1 MKYGNILT
9 NKKTAAVCAW
19 FIFELCSAAMCI
31 ISICK
36 GWCMWVCLMAAVF
49 AAAAA
54 VLTFHPTVPIRA
66 QSAVLMLMSYI
77 NAFTCS
83 MMEESIYHSVA
94 VFVEIA
100 VVLSAY
106 RDTKLLFWYIMLVL
120 SGVVHHIVA
129 MTDINLSNGAEIT
142 KFVVRISMMIT
153 ALLFL
158 FVFIEGLNM
167 YEKKL
172 IQSAEDAKKAEHS
185 KSDFLANMSHEI
197 RTPMNAI
204 VGMCELVLREEELSD
219 NVRSNCCCIRAA
231 GESLLAIIND
241 ILDFSKID
249 SGRFELVPD
258 EFNIASTINAAISMA
273 ETRRGSKKIEFIV
286 NADPNIPRGI
296 IGDEARIRQVIVNL
310 MTNAVK
316 YTEKGSVTLTVS
328 QTRQEYGINLF
339 VSVAD
344 TGIGITEEHLDKLY
358 TSFYRVDTKK
368 NRSIEGTGLGLAIS
382 KRLIDQMGGFISV
395 KSEYGVGSEFR
406 FVIPLK
412 VKDREPFIAV
422 KDPQNVC
429 AAAFFDVEGQG
440 RRTEKNLKKME
451 DMLHVDI
458 TACSTAEK
466 LRAAAERRSITHLFV
481 SREKYMENPK
491 LIGEFAETSN
501 VYVVQERAGAVALPS
516 NIRCIYKPFYSI
528 SAASAFNNESG
539 VNIVPSRSGYEQM
552 QIRFTAPEARVLIVD
567 DNALNLKVAVGLM
580 QPYKMKLFT
589 ADSGAK
595 AVEMLRSEKFDLVFM
610 DHMMPDMDGVETTAL
625 IRSESGG
632 YFQRL
637 PIIALTANAVNGARE
652 MFINAGMNDFLAKPI
667 EVAAL
672 DKMLRNYLPKICIN
686 ERAAERKR
694 EVLV

>member
-9 NKKTAAVCAW
+9 SKKTAAVCAW

-36 GWCMWVCLMAAVF
+36 GWCMGICLMAAVF
-49 AAAAA
+49 ACGAT
-54 VLTFHPTVPIRA
+54 VMTFHPNVPIKA
-66 QSAVLMLMSYI
+66 QAIVLMLMSYI
-77 NAFTCS
+77 NVFACS
-83 MMEESIYHSVA
+83 MMEDSIYNSVA

-120 SGVVHHIVA
+120 SGVLHHIVA

-158 FVFIEGLNM
+158 FLFVEGLNM

-204 VGMCELVLREEELSD
+204 VGMCELVLREDDLSD

-258 EFNIASTINAAISMA
+258 EFNIASIINTAISMA

-296 IGDEARIRQVIVNL
+296 IGDEAKIRQVIVNL

-316 YTEKGSVTLTVS
+316 YTEKGSITLTVS

-368 NRSIEGTGLGLAIS
+368 NRSVEGTGLGLAIS

-406 FVIPLK
+406 FVVPLK

-422 KDPQNVC
+422 KEPHNVH
-429 AAAFFDVEGQG
+429 AAAFLDIEGQG
-440 RRTEKNLKKME
+440 KRTERNLKKME

-458 TACSTAEK
+458 LTCETAEK
-466 LRAAAERRSITHLFV
+466 LRAAAEHSSITHLFV
-481 SREKYMENPK
+481 SREKYIENPK
-491 LIGEFAETSN
+491 LIAEFAETSN
-501 VYVVQERAGAVALPS
+501 VYVVQERVGAVTLPS

-528 SAASAFNNESG
+528 SAASAFNNE
-539 VNIVPSRSGYEQM
+539 NIVPSRNM
-552 QIRFTAPEARVLIVD
+552 QIKFTAPEAKILIVD

-580 QPYKMKLFT
+580 KPYKMQFFT
-589 ADSGAK
+589 AESGAK
-595 AVEMLRSEKFDLVFM
+595 AIEMLRSEKFDLVFM
-610 DHMMPDMDGVETTAL
+610 DHMMPEMDGVEATKI
-625 IRSESGG
+625 IRNQGSE
-632 YFQRL
+632 YFRSL

-652 MFINAGMNDFLAKPI
+652 QFISAGMNDFLAKPI
-667 EVAAL
+667 EVEAL
-672 DKMLRNYLPKICIN
+672 DKILRNYLPSGCIRL
-686 ERAAERKR
+686 EDRSDEASKQKS
-694 EVLV
+694 EVLI

>member
-1 MKYGNILT
+1 MRYGNILT
-9 NKKTAAVCAW
+9 DKKTAAVCAW

-36 GWCMWVCLMAAVF
+36 GWRMGVCLMAAVF
-49 AAAAA
+49 ACVAA
-54 VLTFHPTVPIRA
+54 VVTFHPSVTIKA
-66 QSAVLMLMSYI
+66 QATVLMLMSYI
-77 NAFTCS
+77 NVFTCS
-83 MMEESIYHSVA
+83 IMEESIYNSVA
-94 VFVEIA
+94 VFIEIA

-106 RDTKLLFWYIMLVL
+106 RDTKLLFCYIMLVL
-120 SGVVHHIVA
+120 SGVIHHIVA

-153 ALLFL
+153 ALIVLYI
-158 FVFIEGLNM
+158 FIEGLNT
-167 YEKKL
+167 YEKML
-172 IQSAEDAKKAEHS
+172 IQSVQDAKKAEHS

-204 VGMCELVLREEELSD
+204 VGMCELVLREDDLSD

-249 SGRFELVPD
+249 SGKFELVPD

-273 ETRRGSKKIEFIV
+273 ETRRSGKNIEFIV

-316 YTEKGSVTLTVS
+316 YTEKGSITLTVS

-368 NRSIEGTGLGLAIS
+368 NRSVEGTGLGLAIS
-382 KRLIDQMGGFISV
+382 KKIIDQMGGFISV
-395 KSEYGVGSEFR
+395 KSEYGVGSDFR

-412 VKDREPFIAV
+412 VKDSEPFIAV
-422 KDPQNVC
+422 KEPQNVC
-429 AAAFFDVEGQG
+429 AAAFLDTEGRCSRAAG
-440 RRTEKNLKKME
+440 NLEKME
-451 DMLHVDI
+451 DMLHVEIMTCD
-458 TACSTAEK
+458 TAEK
-466 LRAAAERRSITHLFV
+466 LKAAAKRRSITHLFV

-501 VYVVQERAGAVALPS
+501 VYVVQERSDAVTLPS
-516 NIRCIYKPFYSI
+516 NIHCIYKPFYSI
-528 SAASAFNNESG
+528 SAVSAFNNE
-539 VNIVPSRSGYEQM
+539 NIVTSRNM
-552 QIRFTAPEARVLIVD
+552 QIKFTAPEAKILIVD
-567 DNALNLKVAVGLM
+567 DNALNLKVAAGLM
-580 QPYKMKLFT
+580 KPYRMQLFT
-589 ADSGAK
+589 AESGAR
-595 AVEMLRSEKFDLVFM
+595 AIEMLRTEKFDLVFM
-610 DHMMPDMDGVETTAL
+610 DHMMPEMDGVETTKI
-625 IRSESGG
+625 IRNQNGE
-632 YFQRL
+632 YFRSL

-652 MFINAGMNDFLAKPI
+652 MFISSGMNDFLAKPI
-667 EVAAL
+667 EVEVL
-672 DKMLRNYLPKICIN
+672 DKILRNYLPKRCIRTA
-686 ERAAERKR
+686 EPQKDAAERKK

>member
-1 MKYGNILT
+1 MRYGNILT
-9 NKKTAAVCAW
+9 NKKATALCAW

-36 GWCMWVCLMAAVF
+36 GWCMGVCLMAAVF
-49 AAAAA
+49 ACGAA
-54 VLTFHPTVPIRA
+54 VLTFHPSVPIRV
-66 QSAVLMLMSYI
+66 QAVALMLMSYI
-77 NAFTCS
+77 NVFVCS

-120 SGVVHHIVA
+120 SGVMHHIAA

-142 KFVVRISMMIT
+142 KFVVRISMMIM
-153 ALLFL
+153 ALVVLYI
-158 FVFIEGLNM
+158 FIEGLNT
-167 YEKKL
+167 YEKML
-172 IQSAEDAKKAEHS
+172 IQSVQDAQKAEHS

-204 VGMCELVLREEELSD
+204 VGMCELVLRDDDLSD

-231 GESLLAIIND
+231 VESLLAIIND

-273 ETRRGSKKIEFIV
+273 ETRRGSKNIEFIV
-286 NADPNIPRGI
+286 NVDPNIPRGI

-316 YTEKGSVTLTVS
+316 YTEKGSITLTVS

-382 KRLIDQMGGFISV
+382 KKLIDQMGGFISV
-395 KSEYGVGSEFR
+395 KSEYGVGSDFR

-412 VKDREPFIAV
+412 VRDREPFIAV
-422 KDPQNVC
+422 NEPQNVC
-429 AAAFFDVEGQG
+429 AAAFLDTEGHG
-440 RRTEKNLKKME
+440 RRTARNIEKME
-451 DMLHVDI
+451 DMLHVEIMTCD
-458 TACSTAEK
+458 TAEK
-466 LRAAAERRSITHLFV
+466 LKAAAERRSITHLFV
-481 SREKYMENPK
+481 SREKYMENQK

-501 VYVVQERAGAVALPS
+501 VYVVQERAGAVTLPS
-516 NIRCIYKPFYSI
+516 NIHCIYKPFYSI
-528 SAASAFNNESG
+528 SAASVFNNE
-539 VNIVPSRSGYEQM
+539 NIVQSRNM
-552 QIRFTAPEARVLIVD
+552 QIKFTAPDAKILIVD
-567 DNALNLKVAVGLM
+567 DNALNLKVAAGLM
-580 QPYKMKLFT
+580 KPYRMQLFT
-589 ADSGAK
+589 AESGAK
-595 AVEMLRSEKFDLVFM
+595 AIEMLRTEKFDLVFM
-610 DHMMPDMDGVETTAL
+610 DHMMPDMDGVEATKI
-625 IRSESGG
+625 IRSQSGE
-632 YFQRL
+632 YFREL

-652 MFINAGMNDFLAKPI
+652 MFIGSGMNDFLAKPI

-672 DKMLRNYLPKICIN
+672 DKTLRNYLPKRYIKTAEQQKDAPEPKN
-686 ERAAERKR
+686 E
-694 EVLV
+694 VFV

>member
-1 MKYGNILT
+1 MNYVNILT

-36 GWCMWVCLMAAVF
+36 GWCMGVCLMAAVF
-49 AAAAA
+49 ACVAAA
-54 VLTFHPTVPIRA
+54 VTFHPGVPIKA
-66 QSAVLMLMSYI
+66 QATVLMLMSYI
-77 NAFTCS
+77 NVFTCS
-83 MMEESIYHSVA
+83 IMEDSIYNSVA
-94 VFVEIA
+94 VFIEIA

-106 RDTKLLFWYIMLVL
+106 RDTKLLFCYIMLVL
-120 SGVVHHIVA
+120 SGVIHHIVA

-153 ALLFL
+153 ALIVLYI
-158 FVFIEGLNM
+158 FIEGLNT
-167 YEKKL
+167 YEKML
-172 IQSAEDAKKAEHS
+172 IQSVQDAKKAEHS
-185 KSDFLANMSHEI
+185 KADFLANMSHEI

-204 VGMCELVLREEELSD
+204 VGMCELVLREDDLSD

-249 SGRFELVPD
+249 SGKFELVPD

-273 ETRRGSKKIEFIV
+273 ETRRSGKNIEFIV

-316 YTEKGSVTLTVS
+316 YTEKGSITLTVS

-344 TGIGITEEHLDKLY
+344 TGIGITEEHIDKLY

-368 NRSIEGTGLGLAIS
+368 NHSVEGTGLGLAIS
-382 KRLIDQMGGFISV
+382 KRIIDQMGGFISV
-395 KSEYGVGSEFR
+395 KSEYGVGSDFR

-412 VKDREPFIAV
+412 VKDSEPFIAV
-422 KDPQNVC
+422 KEPQNVC
-429 AAAFFDVEGQG
+429 AAAFLDTGG
-440 RRTEKNLKKME
+440 RGSRAAKNLEKME
-451 DMLHVDI
+451 DMLHI
-458 TACSTAEK
+458 EIMTFNTAEK
-466 LRAAAERRSITHLFV
+466 LKAAAECRSITHLFV
-481 SREKYMENPK
+481 SREKYLEDPS

-501 VYVVQERAGAVALPS
+501 VYVVQERAGAVTLPN
-516 NIRCIYKPFYSI
+516 NIHCIYKPFYSI
-528 SAASAFNNESG
+528 SAVSAFNNE
-539 VNIVPSRSGYEQM
+539 NIITSRNM
-552 QIRFTAPEARVLIVD
+552 QIKFTAPEAKILIVD
-567 DNALNLKVAVGLM
+567 DNALNLKVAAGLM
-580 QPYKMKLFT
+580 KPYRMQLFT
-589 ADSGAK
+589 AESGAR
-595 AVEMLRSEKFDLVFM
+595 AIEMLRAEKFDLVFM
-610 DHMMPDMDGVETTAL
+610 DHMMPEMDGVETTKI
-625 IRSESGG
+625 IRNQNGE
-632 YFQRL
+632 YFRSL

-652 MFINAGMNDFLAKPI
+652 MFINSGMNDFLAKPI
-667 EVAAL
+667 EVEVL
-672 DKMLRNYLPKICIN
+672 DKMLRNYLPKRCIRTAEPQKN
-686 ERAAERKR
+686 AAERRK